1 MRGYVVFHGTEDLSG
16 SWLGEQH
23 EFRALAIVLTNLF
36 VLQIGSTAI
45 SYNFSTT
52 EDVPVIHTNGP
63 Q

>member
-1 MRGYVVFHGTEDLSG
+1 MFHSMEDLSG
-16 SWLGEQH
+16 SWLREQR
-23 EFRALAIVLTNLF
+23 EFRALAIVLTKPF

-45 SYNFSTT
+45 SYNFSMT